1 MKSLHFVNGT
11 PGGERR
17 RNLSRGVATRES
29 GRDSGFTL
37 IELMIV
43 ISIILILIGMA
54 AGMYQR
60 SIQHAREATLKQDL
74 VVMRT
79 AIDNFTMDKQQAPQS
94 LDDLVDSHYLREVPL
109 DPISRQKDWVPHFS
123 DTVLSPDQ
131 SGSGID
137 DVFSGSDQVG
147 SDGKPYNS
155 W

>member
-1 MKSLHFVNGT
+1 MERSIRIGEAMKNYCLAKN
-11 PGGERR
+11 RR
-17 RNLSRGVATRES
+17 RDG
-29 GRDSGFTL
+29 GFTL

-43 ISIILILIGMA
+43 MAIILILIGMA

-74 VVMRT
+74 QVMRT

-94 LDDLVDSHYLREVPL
+94 LDDLVDSHYLREVPT
-109 DPISRQKDWVPHFS
+109 DPISQQKDWVPHFG
-123 DTVLSPDQ
+123 DTVLTPDQ

-137 DVFSGSDQVG
+137 DVFAGSDQVG
-147 SDGKPYNS
+147 TDGKPYNT

>member
-1 MKSLHFVNGT
+1 MERSIRIGEAMKNFYFTKN
-11 PGGERR
+11 RR
-17 RNLSRGVATRES
+17 R
-29 GRDSGFTL
+29 RDSGFTL

-74 VVMRT
+74 QVMRT

-94 LDDLVDSHYLREVPL
+94 LDDLVESHYLREVPM
-109 DPISRQKDWVPHFS
+109 DPISRQKDWVPHFG
-123 DTVLSPDQ
+123 DTVLTPDQ

-147 SDGKPYNS
+147 SDGKPYNT

>member
-1 MKSLHFVNGT
+1 MERSIRIGEAMKNLYFAKN
-11 PGGERR
+11 RR
-17 RNLSRGVATRES
+17 RE
-29 GRDSGFTL
+29 SGFTL

-43 ISIILILIGMA
+43 IAIILILIGMA

-74 VVMRT
+74 QVMRT

-94 LDDLVDSHYLREVPL
+94 LEDLVESHYLREVPM
-109 DPISRQKDWVPHFS
+109 DPISRQKDWVPHFG
-123 DTVLSPDQ
+123 DTVLTPDQ

-147 SDGKPYNS
+147 SDGKPYNT

>member
-1 MKSLHFVNGT
+1 METFHFTNDTRGSDT
-11 PGGERR
+11 R
-17 RNLSRGVATRES
+17 RNLRRGASMRP
-29 GRDSGFTL
+29 SGFTL

-43 ISIILILIGMA
+43 IAIILILMGMA

-74 VVMRT
+74 QVMRV
-79 AIDNFTMDKQQAPQS
+79 AIDNFTLDKQQAPQS

-109 DPISRQKDWVPHFS
+109 DPISRQKDWVPHFG

-137 DVFSGSDQVG
+137 NVFSGSDQVG
-147 SDGKPYNS
+147 SDGKPYNT